1 MKKITVVI
9 ALLLV
14 VALATPAIG
23 SSFPDVPSNHWAYE
37 AVNELVAAGIIEGY
51 PDGTYK
57 GQQSLT
63 RYEIAMMVSRAL
75 DNIAAER
82 EAMMDRIV
90 ALEEEEPEVVVE
102 EKAPAGLTSEQAQD
116 VAAIVKALIQ
126 KNMPEV
132 PEVPEELTEKQI
144 NQVVGLI
151 EALTF
156 EFKAELKILGSDV
169 EQLEMD
175 LEEVEARVAA
185 LEDAEPIV
193 SFSGM
198 YSVDFTGIFTKGDA
212 ITPAD
217 EADAE
222 AVFDYTANSYFFE
235 DPYSTGS
242 GFYVE
247 QVDSDTDN
255 ETDSTP
261 DFRMTDEE
269 DYYVEGIDFENSLD
283 LNVSVKKGP
292 LQADL
297 DLVASTNV
305 FGGTDSGSFDLDSLS
320 GTITTPDFVAT
331 IADEQSVTFK
341 DYLFDAATV
350 DGVVAQTDNHTF
362 FVSRTVEEE
371 DLVYTDVVYGAED
384 TYTATDKT
392 YLRAGAKM
400 GFDFFLPMNA
410 YMGYEYNETDDE
422 HLAVVGLDTMLELA
436 GMDVTADLAST
447 VVDGTSDMNYLLK
460 LGASGEIEMFDLAFN
475 YVKNEGYTAIVGTS
489 PASGYDVKVG
499 ATIAMVEGSV
509 YYEDYGTAETTL
521 RAEVPAGE
529 LSFAGVNVDGS
540 YRYTTLEDDGLKEE
554 RAINAST
561 TMAGIDLSYAYD
573 YDADNEI
580 FDPELDRVD
589 DGQPSALTEED
600 DDVNTHTFAADYA
613 VNDMISLGMS
623 AEFDKAIAN
632 DATDIIWASEFVNT
646 NTFTADYANG
656 PITAGLEYVMDGA
669 ATITARYTHDMF
681 EAGMEKVLDGDLV
694 IDGTVWS
701 PTYNVMGFDVSAEA
715 CMKRNIDTEAQN
727 LGVMV
732 DLARDFNERL
742 AMTAGMEYAN
752 KEIDVDYA
760 GVKIAGH
767 AGFEYSVTEDVTAN
781 ANYEYLNWAGETNG
795 DYTAQKATMGVDVA
809 F

>member
-400 GFDFFLPMNA
+400 GFDFSLPMNA

-540 YRYTTLEDDGLKEE
+540 YRYNNLEDDGLKEE

-600 DDVNTHTFAADYA
+600 DD
-613 VNDMISLGMS
+613 
-623 AEFDKAIAN
+623 
-632 DATDIIWASEFVNT
+632 VNT